1 MKRKNVTI
9 PHCTRHQ
16 HRWTLLLVALFL
28 GVGGLLV
35 LARPAAAATIT
46 VDGTTCTLV
55 EAITAANND
64 NAAGNGCTDGSGAD
78 TITLLS
84 DVTLTVAD
92 NSVASSD
99 NGLPQIVSNITI
111 EGGGHTI
118 SRAANAP
125 VFRLFSVASSGTL
138 TLNWLTL
145 QNGRT
150 NKGQHGGGIYNNGT
164 VTVSNSTFR
173 SNAAG
178 YGGGISNNGTL
189 MMSNSTFRSN
199 TADNDGGGIY
209 HNYPHNATVS
219 NSTFSGNSVGNAGGG
234 IWNYYGTLTVS
245 NSTFSGNSA
254 SNSGGGIGS
263 MGAMTLARNLLS
275 GNTGTSGAELH
286 LFNGTING
294 NGYNLIGYGGN
305 ARSVGFTPS
314 GSNIV
319 PTQSLAQIHDTT
331 LQVNGSGP
339 ATHAL
344 VPGSPALDAAGGSG
358 LIATD
363 QRGVARPQGA
373 ADDIGA
379 VEVANNP
386 TLKVESAGVSLVNGD
401 KINVP
406 VVFTGNGAPIA
417 SVGFALTYDTV
428 CLLFDPTDSD
438 SNGVPN
444 AISGLPAGFA
454 SSLSYNATNNT
465 LEVALYDDLQPINSF
480 SDGALLTVEFTV
492 KPACITTDGSSKTVS
507 VGFAAS
513 PAPSFGGPTGQDVTG
528 TATGATITL
537 GFNAAPSAPSALAL
551 SNRSVAENSAISTT
565 VGTLSTTDLD
575 ASDSFTYSL
584 VSGTGSADNASFMII
599 SDTLKTAAIFDYE
612 TKPSYTVRVRTT
624 DSGGLFFEQSFP
636 ITIIDVAEVVTA
648 VDDLVD
654 PRTTVFRGG
663 QTKAID
669 VLAND
674 SPSGGVLQV
683 ASVTQPATGGGSVLN
698 NTSNISYTAP
708 QASGNVTFTYQ
719 ATDGTT
725 TSNPAT
731 VRAAY
736 VANHAPGDCN
746 GNGNVTAADFI
757 GVVLEIFDTN
767 DTLYAGSP
775 AWWLGYTGDY
785 PGSPLGCDANNSGN
799 GASFTNDSVTA
810 ADIICTVLIFFGHE
824 CGTAVQAAGVT
835 ATAHLAVTDAQ
846 AVAGATTTLT
856 VTLNTGD
863 NAIAAATFALELDP
877 AALHFD
883 PTDANEDGVPDAI
896 TLNTPAGMS
905 QSASW
910 NAEAHRL
917 EVAVF
922 GLSLPLPT
930 LKDGTLAT
938 VTIAVDPAPPVST
951 TPLTLD
957 LVSFSDPDGND
968 LPFTEADGTLTID
981 TSNVQRS
988 LFLPLVAR

>member
-1 MKRKNVTI
+1 MHFVIHFSHLTPLR
-9 PHCTRHQ
+9 Q
-16 HRWTLLLVALFL
+16 RWTYFVWALLVA
-28 GVGGLLV
+28 VSST
-35 LARPAAAATIT
+35 LALAQPRAAIAESSLAATTDPVIT
-46 VDGTTCTLV
+46 WGASAGIPPTELSNIVAIDAGNNFGLALKADGTVVTWGDNTYGQQNVPAGLNNV
-55 EAITAANND
+55 IAISSQHTHSLALKSDGTVVAWGFNYWGQLTIPANLTNVTAIAAGISHSLALKNDGTVVAWGYNNFGQSTVPAGLNNVIAIAGGNQHSLALKSDGTVVAWGDSAYTSVPAGLNGVVAIAANSIHSL
-64 NAAGNGCTDGSGAD
+64 ALKAD
-78 TITLLS
+78 
-84 DVTLTVAD
+84 
-92 NSVASSD
+92 
-99 NGLPQIVSNITI
+99 
-111 EGGGHTI
+111 
-118 SRAANAP
+118 
-125 VFRLFSVASSGTL
+125 
-138 TLNWLTL
+138 
-145 QNGRT
+145 
-150 NKGQHGGGIYNNGT
+150 GT
-164 VTVSNSTFR
+164 VVAWGVNNYGQVTVPADLTGVVAI
-173 SNAAG
+173 AAG
-178 YGGGISNNGTL
+178 YAHSLALKNDGTVVVWGDNSSGQRNVPAGLTGVTAIAAGISHSL
-189 MMSNSTFRSN
+189 AF
-199 TADNDGGGIY
+199 IK
-209 HNYPHNATVS
+209 
-219 NSTFSGNSVGNAGGG
+219 AGPE
-234 IWNYYGTLTVS
+234 LTV
-245 NSTFSGNSA
+245 
-254 SNSGGGIGS
+254 
-263 MGAMTLARNLLS
+263 
-275 GNTGTSGAELH
+275 
-286 LFNGTING
+286 
-294 NGYNLIGYGGN
+294 
-305 ARSVGFTPS
+305 
-314 GSNIV
+314 
-319 PTQSLAQIHDTT
+319 Q
-331 LQVNGSGP
+331 
-339 ATHAL
+339 
-344 VPGSPALDAAGGSG
+344 
-358 LIATD
+358 
-363 QRGVARPQGA
+363 
-373 ADDIGA
+373 
-379 VEVANNP
+379 AN
-386 TLKVESAGVSLVNGD
+386 GVSLVNGD

-406 VVFTGNGAPIA
+406 VLFTGNGAPIA

-480 SDGALLTVEFTV
+480 SDGALLAVEFTV

-537 GFNAAPSAPSALAL
+537 GFNAAPTALAL
-551 SNRSVAENSAISTT
+551 SNSSVAENSAISTT
-565 VGTLSTTDLD
+565 VGTLSTTDLG

-757 GVVLEIFDTN
+757 GVVLEIFDAANTKYL
-767 DTLYAGSP
+767 DKP
-775 AWWLGYTGDY
+775 AWWLVHTGDFA
-785 PGSPLGCDANNSGN
+785 GSPLGCDANNSRN
-799 GASFTNDSVTA
+799 GADNSSASITA
-810 ADIICTVLIFFGHE
+810 ADITCSVLIFFGHA
-824 CGTAVQAAGVT
+824 CGTGFQAASAT
-835 ATAHLAVTDAQ
+835 ATTHLAVADQQ
-846 AVAGATTTLT
+846 ATVGATTTLT
-856 VTLNTGD
+856 VTLNTGG
-863 NAIAAATFALELDP
+863 NAIAAATFALGLDP
-877 AALHFD
+877 AVLHFV
-883 PTDANEDGVPDAI
+883 TADADEDGVPDAI

-905 QSASW
+905 KSATW
-910 NAEAHRL
+910 NPAAKRL

-922 GLSLPLPT
+922 GMSLPLPT
-930 LKDGTLAT
+930 LTDGTLAT
-938 VTIAVDPAPPVST
+938 VTIAVANDTTVAN
-951 TPLTLD
+951 TPLALD

-968 LPFTEADGTLTID
+968 LPFTDQDGTLTIE
-981 TSNVQRS
+981 TSPGQRT
-988 LFLPLVAR
+988 LFLPLLVR